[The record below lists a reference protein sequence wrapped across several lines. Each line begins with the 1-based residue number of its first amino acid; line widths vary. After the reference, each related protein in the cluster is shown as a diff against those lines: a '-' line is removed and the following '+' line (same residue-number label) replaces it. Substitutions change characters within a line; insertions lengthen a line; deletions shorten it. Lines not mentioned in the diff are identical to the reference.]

1 MQGALW
7 MVGALNLISV
17 AFAVLFVGIGVDFG
31 IQFGVRYG
39 QERFIADDDRALPRT
54 GSFMALSPP
63 KGVVLHPVPLRKRG
77 SSEPPPIRILDKSEK
92 QIIARA
98 EEAQG
103 RLEEAASSY
112 EKAIE
117 LRPEEGYGA
126 ATEAM
131 AALVHHGYLFWEAGE
146 VTQTVQAE
154 QLGRIVASPWT
165 RSLLPSG
172 RPAVR
177 PSYVQLPSFALW
189 GVLEGGAPEPLDGWF
204 AARANSSLL
213 ALAVFGIRSGR
224 AGFTTLEVGGAYP
237 GLERRED
244 GTPLFA
250 PLESESGARTGMGAV
265 ASGAELLELAWRIEP
280 PG

>member
-1 MQGALW
+1 MSREHPFQLAFGPMADRFERIRESLDGAEPGDRDRFLLNRE
-7 MVGALNLISV
+7 VAALL
-17 AFAVLFVGIGVDFG
+17 L
-31 IQFGVRYG
+31 
-39 QERFIADDDRALPRT
+39 
-54 GSFMALSPP
+54 
-63 KGVVLHPVPLRKRG
+63 
-77 SSEPPPIRILDKSEK
+77 
-92 QIIARA
+92 
-98 EEAQG
+98 
-103 RLEEAASSY
+103 
-112 EKAIE
+112 E